1 VTARISTTMLVR
13 FEPDQ
18 PGLCAHLDA
27 VKPVSP
33 SAPGCEDCLSIGM
46 VWLNLRICMTCGH
59 VGCCDRSR
67 NRHARAHHQRT
78 GHAIVRSIEIGESW
92 AWCYL
97 DDQLLPSAMET
108 QPSTSPGNNTS
119 GTGKQTR
126 SP

>member
-1 VTARISTTMLVR
+1 M
-13 FEPDQ
+13 
-18 PGLCAHLDA
+18 
-27 VKPVSP
+27 
-33 SAPGCEDCLSIGM
+33 
-46 VWLNLRICMTCGH
+46 
-59 VGCCDRSR
+59 
-67 NRHARAHHQRT
+67 
-78 GHAIVRSIEIGESW
+78 EIGESW